1 MISVVVVDDQRLVRE
16 GIANLLSLTADIRV
30 VGQAEDGW
38 RAEEQVRALKPDV
51 LLLDVRMPGRGG
63 LETLEALQR
72 SPLPVP
78 TLMLTTFEDDV
89 ALLQAM
95 RAGARGFLLKDVSP
109 EHLAEAIRTV
119 HAGGTLLLP
128 TVTERVRDEV
138 QALPATFPSE
148 AAPEDLTPREREV
161 LRLMAAGM
169 SNREIAE
176 ALRGAEGTVKNH
188 VSHILAKLG
197 VRDRTR
203 AVLRALER
211 DLI

>member
-1 MISVVVVDDQRLVRE
+1 VRE
-16 GIANLLSLTADIRV
+16 GIANLLSLTADILV

-72 SPLPVP
+72 GPLPVP

-95 RAGARGFLLKDVSP
+95 RARARGFLLKDVSP

-138 QALPATFPSE
+138 QAVPATFPSE
-148 AAPEDLTPREREV
+148 DAPEDLTPREREV